1 MTARSS
7 PRRLRLPHA
16 RRHPYWLAIAVFVT
30 LCVVNTALQPRF
42 VEARVA
48 ASNLTTFLPQIIV
61 AIAQTYVVL
70 GGSIDLSVGAMVSLV
85 NVVAV
90 KTMESL
96 GEGHPWAIPAGLAS
110 GLATGLLAGACNGL
124 LVGALRLQPLIATFG
139 SSVVFGGLA
148 LTITPQAG
156 GSVPAAYYETY
167 GSDVLGLPFALW
179 VLAALLAAAGL
190 LARTRFYTYLLA
202 TGGNRQAAFQSGLP
216 VTAVRFGSYLLA
228 GLLVGV
234 ATLCV
239 LGETA
244 SADPLMGQA
253 FTLSSVSAV
262 VLGGTSLAGGT
273 GSIFGSLLGG
283 ANLGLIN
290 TVIFFAKLP
299 YVYQSLLQGVIIL
312 LALAG
317 GVLVSRRSQG

>member
-1 MTARSS
+1 MPVRPLTGVG
-7 PRRLRLPHA
+7 LPNT
-16 RRHPYWLAIAVFVT
+16 RRHPYWLAVLVFVV
-30 LCVVNTALQPRF
+30 LCAVNAALQPRF
-42 VEARVA
+42 LEARVA
-48 ASNLTTFLPQIIV
+48 ASNLTTFLPQILV
-61 AIAQTYVVL
+61 ALAQTYVVL
-70 GGSIDLSVGAMVSLV
+70 GGSIDLSVGATVSLV
-85 NVVAV
+85 NVVVV

-96 GEGHPWAIPAGLAS
+96 GEGNPWTVAAGLAS
-110 GLATGLLAGACNGL
+110 GLGTGLLAGTLNGF
-124 LVGALRLQPLIATFG
+124 LVGTLRLQPLIATFG
-139 SSVVFGGLA
+139 TSIVFGGVA

-156 GSVPAAYYETY
+156 GSVPVAYYETY
-167 GSDVLGLPFALW
+167 GGDVLGLPFALW
-179 VLAALLAAAGL
+179 VLAAVLAAAGL
-190 LARTRFYTYLLA
+190 LARTRFYGYLLA

-216 VTAVRFGSYLLA
+216 VTGVRFGSHALA

-262 VLGGTSLAGGT
+262 VLGGTSLAGGA
-273 GSIFGSLLGG
+273 GSIFGSVLGG

-312 LALAG
+312 VALAG
-317 GVLVSRRSQG
+317 GVLVSRRAHR